1 MQFVPVGFNHFSK
14 GHTEPQLQRL
24 MYDPRREVIMTDK
37 SVATQGGILIALSL
51 IIAGV
56 LEAVARISNLLNQPI
71 NPVLLAAGAI
81 TAAIIWVRRT

>member
-1 MQFVPVGFNHFSK
+1 MI
-14 GHTEPQLQRL
+14 RA
-24 MYDPRREVIMTDK
+24 REVIMTDK
-37 SVATQGGILIALSL
+37 SVATQAGILIALSL

-81 TAAIIWVRRT
+81 IWGRR

>member
-1 MQFVPVGFNHFSK
+1 M
-14 GHTEPQLQRL
+14 
-24 MYDPRREVIMTDK
+24 IMMDK
-37 SVATQGGILIALSL
+37 SVATQAGILIALSL

-81 TAAIIWVRRT
+81 TAAIIWMRRT

>member
-1 MQFVPVGFNHFSK
+1 
-14 GHTEPQLQRL
+14 
-24 MYDPRREVIMTDK
+24 
-37 SVATQGGILIALSL
+37 VATQAGILIALSL

-81 TAAIIWVRRT
+81 SAAILWVRRT

>member
-1 MQFVPVGFNHFSK
+1 MIQ
-14 GHTEPQLQRL
+14 
-24 MYDPRREVIMTDK
+24 K
-37 SVATQGGILIALSL
+37 SAATQTGILFLLTL

>member
-1 MQFVPVGFNHFSK
+1 MI
-14 GHTEPQLQRL
+14 RA
-24 MYDPRREVIMTDK
+24 REVIMTDK
-37 SVATQGGILIALSL
+37 SVATQAGILIALSL

-81 TAAIIWVRRT
+81 SAAILWVRRT

>member
-1 MQFVPVGFNHFSK
+1 MI
-14 GHTEPQLQRL
+14 RA
-24 MYDPRREVIMTDK
+24 REVIMTDK
-37 SVATQGGILIALSL
+37 SVATQAGILIALSL

-81 TAAIIWVRRT
+81 TAAIIWGRRT

>member
-1 MQFVPVGFNHFSK
+1 MI
-14 GHTEPQLQRL
+14 RA
-24 MYDPRREVIMTDK
+24 REVIMTDK
-37 SVATQGGILIALSL
+37 SVAMQAGILIALSL

-81 TAAIIWVRRT
+81 TAAIIWMRRT